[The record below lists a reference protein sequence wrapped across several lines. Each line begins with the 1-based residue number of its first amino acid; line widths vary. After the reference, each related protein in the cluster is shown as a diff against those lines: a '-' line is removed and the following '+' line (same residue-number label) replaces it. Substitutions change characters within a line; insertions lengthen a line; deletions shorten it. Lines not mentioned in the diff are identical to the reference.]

1 MEEKELQKKSYT
13 KVVDYIKHQ
22 IMAGQLKT
30 GDKLPAERELSE
42 TLGVSRNSVREA
54 VRTLDIMGVISSQ
67 HGAGNYVQGNFENNL
82 VESMSMMFLLN
93 QINYEQI
100 SQLRLGLEMQALM
113 LAIDHITEPE
123 LKQMEQIISQ
133 LENVTEENNVILDK
147 KLHYSIAV
155 ASKNVLILNILQ
167 ALSTIVDQFI
177 LDLRRE
183 ILSSEDSRDGLYEA
197 HKGMV
202 KSLLTKDKELGRKSI
217 YKHFALIDEKLK
229 KFGK

>member
-22 IMAGQLKT
+22 IMAGQLKI

-42 TLGVSRNSVREA
+42 VLGVSRNSVREA

-100 SQLRLGLEMQALM
+100 SQLRLGLETQALM

-155 ASKNVLILNILQ
+155 ASGNVLILNILQ

-177 LDLRRE
+177 MDLRRE
-183 ILSSEDSRDGLYEA
+183 ILSSEDSRAGLYEA
-197 HKGMV
+197 HMGIV

-217 YKHFALIDEKLK
+217 YKHYALIDDKLK
-229 KFGK
+229 KFDK

>member
-1 MEEKELQKKSYT
+1 MEEKELQKKSYS
-13 KVVDYIKHQ
+13 KVIDYIKHQ
-22 IMAGQLKT
+22 IMAGQLRI

-42 TLGVSRNSVREA
+42 ALGVSRNSVREA

-113 LAIDHITEPE
+113 LSIDNITEPE

-155 ASKNVLILNILQ
+155 ASGNVLILNILQ

-177 LDLRRE
+177 VDLRRE
-183 ILSSEDSRDGLYEA
+183 ILSSEDSKAGLCEA

-202 KSLLTKDKELGRKSI
+202 RSLLTKDKELGRKSV
-217 YKHFALIDEKLK
+217 YKHFALIDDKLK
-229 KFGK
+229 NFDK